1 MSVSNSLSQA
11 DLIFEQRIAIVST
24 TDIVRARQTGRDLAA
39 EQEFSRS
46 EQTRFATAISELTRN
61 VLTYAGEGHCYF
73 TVNSSQKRTSVRAC
87 ISDNGPG
94 IQDINLALQDGYSG
108 GNGLGLGLPGAK
120 RLVHSFSIH
129 SVPGET
135 VINIAISR
143 QKWS

>member
-61 VLTYAGEGHCYF
+61 VLTYAGKGHCFF
-73 TVNSSQKRTSVRAC
+73 TVNSSQKVTSVRAC

-94 IQDINLALQDGYSG
+94 IHDIKLALQDGYSG
-108 GNGLGLGLPGAK
+108 GNGLGLGLSGAR

-129 SVPGET
+129 SVSGET

-143 QKWS
+143 QRWS